1 MNLKILISGGT
12 CSGKSTLT
20 LRVAE
25 HTGYPVTSFGL
36 ILRRYA
42 NESNFPLTVGS
53 LQKIGQELINRLGY
67 DGFLQWTIE
76 HSPQIQWNGALVVDG
91 IRHVAM
97 HESITRMFPTN
108 VLVYCVCDKQ
118 TQLERF
124 INRDSISIEEA
135 ERIVSHPLEQFV
147 SEFEHIAH
155 LLFRS
160 GDSTENFLAQLQV
173 LIKKMR

>member
-1 MNLKILISGGT
+1 MNLKILIAGGT

-20 LRVAE
+20 LRIAE
-25 HTGYPVTSFGL
+25 HTGYPITSFGS
-36 ILRRYA
+36 ILRKYA
-42 NESNFPLTVGS
+42 YENNLPLTVES
-53 LQKIGQELINRLGY
+53 LQKIGQEFIDKLGY
-67 DGFLQWTIE
+67 DGFLQWTME

-97 HESITRMFPTN
+97 HESITRMFPIN

-118 TQLERF
+118 IQLERL
-124 INRDSISIEEA
+124 INRDSISLEDA

-173 LIKKMR
+173 LIEKIR